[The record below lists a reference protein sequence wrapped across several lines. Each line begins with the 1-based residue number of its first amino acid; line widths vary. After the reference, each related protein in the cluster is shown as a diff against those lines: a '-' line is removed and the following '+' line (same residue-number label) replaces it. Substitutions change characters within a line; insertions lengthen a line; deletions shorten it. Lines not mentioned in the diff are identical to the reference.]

1 MMMNSMDLSPVMATR
16 AYNRSFFD
24 LHTVEDCVDGSL
36 LIGEVCYMRN

>member
-1 MMMNSMDLSPVMATR
+1 MMMNSMDRSPVMATR